1 MEYKTCPR
9 CGSQFLC
16 QPEHPAQCQCAG
28 IELSASAR
36 SYIAE
41 HYPSR
46 CLCAQCLK
54 QLTK

>member
-1 MEYKTCPR
+1 MGYKTCPR